1 MNDSEVRSL
10 LLTLSRDE
18 VMHLQK
24 ELAESL
30 HEYSTGAQATSA
42 CASKNQPKRSSIPA
56 SNNQTTLFMPASTT
70 TSRGMK
76 IITLANP
83 SAHSPS
89 ASTTTFSSTSS
100 GSSHLSSHRSQT
112 PPSSHDS
119 SSPSLQHSS
128 SQSSSTPSV
137 SSLMQSNSTSSQTP
151 TGSQSPSLSSLK
163 LTESSSIA
171 SSQNTTPHGSLT
183 LFTPCGTPYAF
194 LAVEEFTAF
203 RTALASTLIFNRRQ
217 HVHRITVFGAGKQ
230 AAWHIRLALI
240 LRGSEIHHVDI
251 VNRSSTRALQLMRE
265 IYTAPEWA
273 DLRTANDKL
282 RFSVVSANHGEY
294 DRMLKEH
301 VRGSDAIFLCT
312 PSLTPLFPAEFLT
325 SPEGQRKG
333 RYISAIGSYRPHMV
347 EMHPDILRH
356 AVAPNHKNHHH
367 KHATRSGVIVVD
379 SLEACLKEAGEIR
392 QAGLGAEQL
401 VEVGELIMVK
411 KAALKEIESGGQG
424 EQGLKRWLEAGN
436 VIYKSVGLGVMDIS
450 VGEGLVALA
459 GEKGVGTHL
468 DF

>member
-1 MNDSEVRSL
+1 MTLTVMNDSEVRSL
-10 LLTLSRDE
+10 LLALSREE
-18 VMHLQK
+18 VVRLQE

-56 SNNQTTLFMPASTT
+56 PDHQTTLFMPASTT

-76 IITLANP
+76 IITLATP
-83 SAHSPS
+83 PAHSPS
-89 ASTTTFSSTSS
+89 ASATTLSSTSS
-100 GSSHLSSHRSQT
+100 GSPHPSSHRSQT
-112 PPSSHDS
+112 PSSSHRS

-128 SQSSSTPSV
+128 AQSSSTPSV
-137 SSLMQSNSTSSQTP
+137 SSLKHSNSNSSQTP
-151 TGSQSPSLSSLK
+151 TRSQSPSLSSLK
-163 LTESSSIA
+163 LNESSSIA
-171 SSQNTTPHGSLT
+171 SSQSTTPRGSLT

-194 LAVEEFTAF
+194 LAAEELTAF

-230 AAWHIRLALI
+230 AAWHIRLALL

-251 VNRSSTRALQLMRE
+251 VNRSSTRALQLLRE

-273 DLRTANDKL
+273 DLRTANEKL
-282 RFSVVSANHGEY
+282 RFSVVSANHGEF

-325 SPEGQRKG
+325 SPEGRRKG

-347 EMHPDILRH
+347 EMHPDILRQ
-356 AVAPNHKNHHH
+356 AVAPEHKNHHH
-367 KHATRSGVIVVD
+367 KHASKSGVIVVD
-379 SLEACLKEAGEIR
+379 SLEACLKESGEIR

-411 KAALKEIESGGQG
+411 KAALKEIENGGEG
-424 EQGLKRWLEAGN
+424 EKGLKKWLEAGN

-459 GEKGVGTHL
+459 
-468 DF
+468 